1 MTARSDMDERLLEE
15 AMAWHV
21 ALESDDADWDGYTL
35 WLEADPRHRE
45 AFDVVALTD
54 RLVGEHRDDLRLLT
68 AAPPPQVRRGGRRQM
83 LFGGVAAALAL
94 AIGIPALMP
103 KGDTVYATGAGETRR
118 IALRNGAAIDLAPA
132 SRLVVK
138 EGDENDLELAGGE
151 AYFDVRHDPARAL
164 TIHAQGYAVSDI
176 GTRFAMNLAGP
187 ALLVSVAEGHVAVG
201 SEGNSPTNLAAGQKL
216 VARGD
221 EGTMRI
227 SRIAAND
234 DLVLD
239 NSSTHKTPAVKKW
252 LLAHPRFEL
261 HFTPTSSS
269 WMNLVERWFS
279 ELTNKKLRRGAHR
292 SVRALNADIRAWIK
306 TWNDDPKPYVWTKT
320 ADQSLES
327 IAAYCTRINES
338 RH

>member
-118 IALRNGAAIDLAPA
+118 IALGNGAAIDLAPA

-201 SEGNSPTNLAAGQKL
+201 SAGNSPANLAAGQKL

-234 DLVLD
+234 VGSWRQGRLVYDDAPLSVVAADIARYSGKAVVLD
-239 NSSTHKTPAVKKW
+239 PAIRARRFSGVLSVGDGSK
-252 LLAHPRFEL
+252 LLADL
-261 HFTPTSSS
+261 AAV
-269 WMNLVERWFS
+269 MA
-279 ELTNKKLRRGAHR
+279 LRYDVQGDRIRVSAGA
-292 SVRALNADIRAWIK
+292 
-306 TWNDDPKPYVWTKT
+306 
-320 ADQSLES
+320 
-327 IAAYCTRINES
+327 S
-338 RH
+338 R

>member
-54 RLVGEHRDDLRLLT
+54 RLVGEHRNDLRLLT

-118 IALRNGAAIDLAPA
+118 IALGNGAAIDLAPA

-234 DLVLD
+234 VGSWRQGRLVYDDAPLSVVAADIARYSGKAVVLD
-239 NSSTHKTPAVKKW
+239 PAIRARRFSGVLSVGDGSK
-252 LLAHPRFEL
+252 LLADL
-261 HFTPTSSS
+261 AAV
-269 WMNLVERWFS
+269 MA
-279 ELTNKKLRRGAHR
+279 LRYDVQGDRIRVSAGA
-292 SVRALNADIRAWIK
+292 
-306 TWNDDPKPYVWTKT
+306 
-320 ADQSLES
+320 
-327 IAAYCTRINES
+327 S
-338 RH
+338 R

>member
-118 IALRNGAAIDLAPA
+118 IALGNGAAIDLAPA

-234 DLVLD
+234 VGSWRQGRLVYDDAPLSVVAADIARYSGKAVVLD
-239 NSSTHKTPAVKKW
+239 PAIRARRFSGVLSVGDGSK
-252 LLAHPRFEL
+252 LLADL
-261 HFTPTSSS
+261 AAV
-269 WMNLVERWFS
+269 MA
-279 ELTNKKLRRGAHR
+279 LRYDVQGDRIRVSAGA
-292 SVRALNADIRAWIK
+292 
-306 TWNDDPKPYVWTKT
+306 
-320 ADQSLES
+320 
-327 IAAYCTRINES
+327 S
-338 RH
+338 R

>member
-21 ALESDDADWDGYTL
+21 ALESDDADWDGYIL

-118 IALRNGAAIDLAPA
+118 IALGNGAAIDLAPA

-234 DLVLD
+234 VGSWRQGRLVYDDAPLSVVAADIARYSGKAVVLD
-239 NSSTHKTPAVKKW
+239 PAIRARRFSGVLSVGDGSK
-252 LLAHPRFEL
+252 LLADL
-261 HFTPTSSS
+261 AAV
-269 WMNLVERWFS
+269 MA
-279 ELTNKKLRRGAHR
+279 LRYDVQGDR
-292 SVRALNADIRAWIK
+292 IRVSA
-306 TWNDDPKPYVWTKT
+306 
-320 ADQSLES
+320 
-327 IAAYCTRINES
+327 S
-338 RH
+338 R

>member
-118 IALRNGAAIDLAPA
+118 IALGNGAAIDLAPA

-201 SEGNSPTNLAAGQKL
+201 SEGNSPTDLAAGQKL

-234 DLVLD
+234 VGSWRQGRLVYDDAPLSVVAADIARYSGKAVVLD
-239 NSSTHKTPAVKKW
+239 PAIRARRFSGVLSVGDGSK
-252 LLAHPRFEL
+252 LLADL
-261 HFTPTSSS
+261 AAV
-269 WMNLVERWFS
+269 MA
-279 ELTNKKLRRGAHR
+279 LRYDVQGDRIRVSAGA
-292 SVRALNADIRAWIK
+292 
-306 TWNDDPKPYVWTKT
+306 
-320 ADQSLES
+320 
-327 IAAYCTRINES
+327 S
-338 RH
+338 R

>member
-1 MTARSDMDERLLEE
+1 MDERLLEE

-118 IALRNGAAIDLAPA
+118 IALGNGAAIDLAPA

-201 SEGNSPTNLAAGQKL
+201 SEGNSPTDLAAGQKL

-234 DLVLD
+234 VGSWRQGRLVYDDAPLSVVAADIARYSGKAVVLD
-239 NSSTHKTPAVKKW
+239 PAIRARRFSGVLSVGDGSK
-252 LLAHPRFEL
+252 LLADL
-261 HFTPTSSS
+261 AAV
-269 WMNLVERWFS
+269 MA
-279 ELTNKKLRRGAHR
+279 LRYDVQGDRIRVSAGA
-292 SVRALNADIRAWIK
+292 
-306 TWNDDPKPYVWTKT
+306 
-320 ADQSLES
+320 
-327 IAAYCTRINES
+327 S
-338 RH
+338 R